1 MAFIQMIDKNLAP
14 SRYQALRFALWIGMG
29 TITMMFAALTSAYL
43 VRKPAGNWYEFKLPF
58 QFFISTILIILS
70 SISIEWAYKSFKNGL
85 ERYYKWGIFISFCLG
100 VSFMYSQIIAWK
112 ILSASGIT
120 IDLTVSGS
128 FLYALT
134 GIHAVHVL
142 GGIAVLMTSLI
153 ISWMSRFEVT
163 TLRILKLDL
172 VRQYWHFV
180 DILWI
185 YLLLF
190 LILQ

>member
-1 MAFIQMIDKNLAP
+1 MPFIQMIDKNLEP
-14 SRYQALRFALWIGMG
+14 SRIHALRFALWIGMV
-29 TITMMFAALTSAYL
+29 TIGMMFAALTSAYL

-58 QFFISTILIILS
+58 QFFISTVLIIAS
-70 SISIEWAYKSFKNGL
+70 SITIEWAYKSFKKKNEVGY
-85 ERYYKWGIFISFCLG
+85 RWGIFLSFCLG
-100 VSFMYSQIIAWK
+100 IGFLCSQIIAWK
-112 ILSASGIT
+112 ILTSKGIT

-134 GIHAVHVL
+134 GIHAAHVL
-142 GGIAVLMTSLI
+142 GGIAVLTASLI
-153 ISWMSRFEVT
+153 ISWMTKFEVSNM
-163 TLRILKLDL
+163 RILKLDL

>member
-1 MAFIQMIDKNLAP
+1 MIDKNLEP

-29 TITMMFAALTSAYL
+29 TIAMMFASLTSAYL

-58 QFFISTILIILS
+58 QFFISTLIIIAS
-70 SISIEWAYKSFKNGL
+70 SITIEWAYKSFKKGN
-85 ERYYKWGIFISFCLG
+85 ENKYKWGIFISFCLG
-100 VSFMYSQIIAWK
+100 MAFMVSQIAAWK
-112 ILSASGIT
+112 ILSASGVT

-142 GGIAVLMTSLI
+142 GGIAVLSASLI
-153 ISWMSRFEVT
+153 ISWMTKFEVT
-163 TLRILKLDL
+163 SMRILKLNL